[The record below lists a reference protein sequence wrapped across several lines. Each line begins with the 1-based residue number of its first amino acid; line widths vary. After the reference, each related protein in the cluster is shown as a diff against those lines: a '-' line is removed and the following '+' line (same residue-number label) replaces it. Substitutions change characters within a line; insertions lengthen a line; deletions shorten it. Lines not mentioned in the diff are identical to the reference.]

1 MSHDP
6 YDINKTYSIG
16 FQGVSALDFIR
27 YKTPTGEWRCLY
39 RTETV
44 NLTGDCLYANQEGI
58 RFHSVSSGT
67 HCFTQLTGECD
78 VIYADND
85 NWLVSDSGQP
95 LATNCYDDVIGS
107 NDITTS
113 SGEFLETDQALRIA
127 KD

>member
-44 NLTGDCLYANQEGI
+44 NLTGDCLYAHQEGTI
-58 RFHSVSSGT
+58 YTETSSGT
-67 HCFTQLTGECD
+67 HCFSTLPAGEQSLVTDDGFPIMTDGGSQIVRDVQEIVTDTDDNITADTG
-78 VIYADND
+78 
-85 NWLVSDSGQP
+85 
-95 LATNCYDDVIGS
+95 
-107 NDITTS
+107 DI
-113 SGEFLETDQALRIA
+113 IVNY
-127 KD
+127 